1 MKFGQILVCCMT
13 NIFSMFLAECW
24 SLETSS
30 RLFYDFIKMTLQQD
44 LANFLWL
51 TYAIFICPLFN
62 FSTTTKNFGIL
73 PYLVIE

>member
-1 MKFGQILVCCMT
+1 MT

-62 FSTTTKNFGIL
+62 FSTTTKKTLESCHIW
-73 PYLVIE
+73 